1 MRQKTTFT
9 EIVLQWIDESQGRI
23 KPSTKMKYEQLIRN
37 YINPF
42 FQEYPCEEL
51 DEAVLQKFYKSL
63 NLQLSSG
70 NIRTILMIVNN
81 TLEYAC
87 LNQILVKKLYIKPC
101 LSKAKPMVRIF
112 STEEQIR
119 IENYIFNH
127 HSYSSLAVFLALY
140 TGMRIGELC
149 ALRWSDLDFKK
160 GSVEVTKTVQRL
172 KTESFESTNKTE
184 LILSVPKSSASYRI
198 IPLPDFAGK
207 YILTTYSD
215 TDQGGFLLAEHRD
228 VPLDPR
234 TLQYAYQK
242 MLKRIGVPYLNFHCL
257 RHTFATRCVTM
268 GWDMKTLSEVLGHS
282 DIKVTMEY
290 YFHSSFEYKKAQM
303 NKFTPLSEN

>member
-9 EIVLQWIDESQGRI
+9 QIVLQWLDESQGRI
-23 KPSTKMKYEQLIRN
+23 TYSTKVKYEQLIRN
-37 YINPF
+37 YIKPF
-42 FQEYPCEEL
+42 FDSYSCVELEET
-51 DEAVLQKFYKSL
+51 VLQKFYRSL
-63 NLQLSSG
+63 NLQLSNG

-81 TLEYAC
+81 TLEYAY
-87 LNQILVKKLYIKPC
+87 LNQILLERLYIKPC
-101 LSKAKPMVRIF
+101 LSKAKPMVHIF
-112 STEEQIR
+112 STEEQIE
-119 IENYIFNH
+119 IENYIFTH
-127 HSYSSLAVFLALY
+127 HDYPSLAVFLALY

-149 ALRWSDLDFKK
+149 ALKWSDLDFKK

-172 KTESFESTNKTE
+172 KTESNQATHKTE
-184 LILSVPKSSASYRI
+184 LVLSTPKSSASYRI

-207 YILTTYSD
+207 YIADTYA
-215 TDQGGFLLAEHRD
+215 GRKREGFLLTEHKGI
-228 VPLDPR
+228 PMDPR
-234 TLQYAYQK
+234 TLQYAYKK

-282 DIKVTMEY
+282 DIKITMEY
-290 YFHSSFEYKKAQM
+290 YFHSSFEYKKEQM